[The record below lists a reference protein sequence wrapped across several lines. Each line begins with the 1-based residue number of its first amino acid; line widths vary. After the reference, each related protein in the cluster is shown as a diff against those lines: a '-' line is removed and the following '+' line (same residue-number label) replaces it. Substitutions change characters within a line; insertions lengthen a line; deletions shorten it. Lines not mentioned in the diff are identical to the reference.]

1 MNKKYLILP
10 MAAMFSFGSFSTYHQ
25 SVSANSETSILL
37 VSKESKEDKDVVAIV
52 NGQNITSN
60 ELYEL
65 LLRSY
70 GNEALDVLIRR
81 TLINQEARKHGIS
94 LTTKEVENKINTL
107 VQLEVNALMQTYK
120 IENEADLD
128 KELEKIG
135 ASLKE
140 FKDKL
145 TKKLVKEAEIELRA
159 EKVVMKTI
167 SVSEEDLQEAYKS
180 IYGEKIEAQQIVL
193 KTKREAEEALEKLRL
208 GADITKMAKAQS
220 IDRASAA
227 RDGKM
232 LPFSPEDDIGK
243 SVAHLKPGELS
254 SIISTNYGY
263 HIIKITD
270 RKTGSDKKFDT
281 VKKEL
286 EDLVREKKYRER
298 LRPWLVNLVESAS
311 ITKKIAND

>member
-1 MNKKYLILP
+1 MNKKYLFLP
-10 MAAMFSFGSFSTYHQ
+10 MAAMLSFGSFSTCHQ
-25 SVSANSETSILL
+25 SVYANSETSIVL

-52 NGQNITSN
+52 NGQNITKN

-65 LLRSY
+65 LLSSY

-107 VQLEVNALMQTYK
+107 VQREVNALMQTYK

-220 IDRASAA
+220 IDRASAS

-254 SIISTNYGY
+254 GIISTNYGY

-286 EDLVREKKYRER
+286 EELVREKKYRER

-311 ITKKIAND
+311 ITKKIATD

>member
-1 MNKKYLILP
+1 MNRKYLFLP
-10 MAAMFSFGSFSTYHQ
+10 MAAMFSFGSFSIHNQ
-25 SVSANSETSILL
+25 SVSANPETSIVL

-52 NGQNITSN
+52 NGQKITSN

-65 LLRSY
+65 LLSTY

-107 VQLEVNALMQTYK
+107 VQREVNALLQTYK

-145 TKKLVKEAEIELRA
+145 TKRLVKEAEIELRA

-220 IDRASAA
+220 IDRASAS

-254 SIISTNYGY
+254 GIINTNYGY
-263 HIIKITD
+263 HIVKITG

-286 EDLVREKKYRER
+286 EELVREKKYRER

-311 ITKKIAND
+311 ITKKIATD

>member
-1 MNKKYLILP
+1 MNRKYLFLP
-10 MAAMFSFGSFSTYHQ
+10 MAAMFSFGSFSIHNQ
-25 SVSANSETSILL
+25 SVSANSETSIVL

-52 NGQNITSN
+52 NGQKITSN

-65 LLRSY
+65 LLSTY

-107 VQLEVNALMQTYK
+107 VQREVNALLQTYK

-145 TKKLVKEAEIELRA
+145 TKRLVKEAEIELRA

-180 IYGEKIEAQQIVL
+180 IYL

-220 IDRASAA
+220 IDRASAS

-254 SIISTNYGY
+254 GIINTNYGY
-263 HIIKITD
+263 HIVKITG

-286 EDLVREKKYRER
+286 EELVREKKYRER

-311 ITKKIAND
+311 ITKKIATD